1 MMDISQSLRDTQ
13 LAFDSVAPEYD
24 GALGNNSL
32 VQSIRART
40 IAAVIRNVSASAHV
54 LDLGCGTGLDAETL
68 ANAGYQV
75 TAMDWSPR
83 MAQRTRDRIFK
94 ATLEDRVTV
103 KQLGFH
109 QLDEYES
116 ESFDAAYSDLGAL
129 NCAADIELVAA
140 SLARI
145 LKPGGKIIASVIG
158 RVCPWEWLFYMAKG
172 QWRRANVRFR
182 RGLVP
187 VPMNGHVV
195 WTRYF
200 TPNEFGRVFA
210 SAGFKPISLRA
221 LSLFVPPPYMIRFAE
236 THPTAT
242 DIPQSLDDRVGG
254 WYPFRNWGDHFL
266 IVMQK
271 HG

>member
-1 MMDISQSLRDTQ
+1 MDISQSLRDTQ

-32 VQSIRART
+32 VQGIRART
-40 IAAVIRNVSASAHV
+40 IAAVLRNVPGSAHL

-68 ANAGYQV
+68 ANTGHQV
-75 TAMDWSPR
+75 TAMDWSPL
-83 MAQRTRDRIFK
+83 MVQRTRDRIFK
-94 ATLEDRVTV
+94 ATLEDLVTV
-103 KQLGFH
+103 NQMGFH
-109 QLDEYES
+109 QLDEFES
-116 ESFDAAYSDLGAL
+116 ETFDAAYSDLGAL
-129 NCAADIELVAA
+129 NCAMDMEKVAA

-158 RVCPWEWLFYMAKG
+158 RVCPWEWLFYMSKG
-172 QWRRANVRFR
+172 QWQRAHVRFR
-182 RGLVP
+182 RGLLP

-200 TPNEFGRVFA
+200 TPNEFGRIFA
-210 SAGFKPISLRA
+210 SAGFKLVSLRA

-236 THPTAT
+236 TYPTVL
-242 DIPQSLDDRVGG
+242 DILQRLDDRVGG
-254 WYPFRNWGDHFL
+254 WYPFRHWGDHFL